1 MQTTVGT
8 SSRTPFKHWLLNH
21 MLGRIVGALSSGR
34 TPCNPVLT
42 VVDMCAGDGLSYGES
57 AQSSPAI
64 IAKHI
69 TSTFPGFLKMK
80 SRTAHL
86 FEREEAWDYPS
97 FALECLCE
105 DCHAGKHE
113 SDSLPLWFEDT
124 LAVLPNNSA
133 SQDLFCDTLKELF
146 KRGEK
151 KGIDFALSELFGAL
165 SRSNDH
171 DRHMQNRKAKKAQP
185 KTA

>member
-1 MQTTVGT
+1 MKKPNYKDPRWQK
-8 SSRTPFKHWLLNH
+8 RRLE
-21 MLGRIVGALSSGR
+21 
-34 TPCNPVLT
+34 VLEAAGFE
-42 VVDMCAGDGLSYGES
+42 CQHCGDGSNTLHVHHTYYV
-57 AQSSPAI
+57 PN
-64 IAKHI
+64 
-69 TSTFPGFLKMK
+69 
-80 SRTAHL
+80 RDV
-86 FEREEAWDYPS
+86 WDYPS

-124 LAVLPNNSA
+124 LAFLPNNSA

-151 KGIDFALSELFGAL
+151 KGIDFVLSELFGAL